1 MKIVFEYIKYRWNA
15 NTLHGIH
22 SPFVFNFM
30 KEGMKTYPT
39 DKDLN
44 IIQNFALKQN
54 SNKTL
59 QVEDHGAKSKKLKT
73 QRSVNQIFKTSS
85 SFGSQGLLLFRV
97 CNHFKPKKILELGTS
112 LGMGSLYMHLGN
124 PTSELISIEGCPET
138 YSIAKENLK
147 PYPIALINNTFK
159 NVIQSFSEEKFDL
172 VFIDGHHDGKALI
185 EYLDALSPF
194 THKNTVFILDDI
206 RWSNSM
212 LDSWNKLKGSDSYH
226 LSMDFFNMGILVK
239 RPQQVKE
246 NFILR
251 FKK

>member
-1 MKIVFEYIKYRWNA
+1 
-15 NTLHGIH
+15 
-22 SPFVFNFM
+22 
-30 KEGMKTYPT
+30 
-39 DKDLN
+39 
-44 IIQNFALKQN
+44 
-54 SNKTL
+54 
-59 QVEDHGAKSKKLKT
+59 
-73 QRSVNQIFKTSS
+73 
-85 SFGSQGLLLFRV
+85 
-97 CNHFKPKKILELGTS
+97 
-112 LGMGSLYMHLGN
+112 
-124 PTSELISIEGCPET
+124 LISIEGCPET

>member
-15 NTLHGIH
+15 KTLHGIH

-30 KEGMKTYPT
+30 KKSTKTHPIR
-39 DKDLN
+39 KDLN
-44 IIQNFALKQN
+44 TIQNFVVKQN
-54 SNKTL
+54 NNKTL
-59 QVEDHGAKSKKLKT
+59 QVQDHGAKSKKLKT

-85 SFGSQGLLLFRV
+85 SFGHQGLLLYRI
-97 CNHFKPKKILELGTS
+97 CNHFKPKNILELGTS

-124 PTSELISIEGCPET
+124 PTSKLISIEGCPET
-138 YSIAKENLK
+138 YSVAKENLK
-147 PYPIALINNTFK
+147 PYPIELINNTFK
-159 NVIQSFSEEKFDL
+159 NVIQTFSEQKFDL
-172 VFIDGHHDGKALI
+172 VFIDGHHDGKALL

-194 THKNTVFILDDI
+194 TDEDTIFILDDI

-212 LDSWNKLKGSDSYH
+212 LDSWNKLKVSDTYH
-226 LSMDFFNMGILVK
+226 LSMDFFRMGVLVK

>member
-15 NTLHGIH
+15 KTLHGIH

-30 KEGMKTYPT
+30 KESAKAYPVR
-39 DKDLN
+39 KDLN
-44 IIQNFALKQN
+44 TIQSFALKQN
-54 SNKTL
+54 NNKTL
-59 QVEDHGAKSKKLKT
+59 KIQDHGAKSKKLKT
-73 QRSVNQIFKTSS
+73 HRSVIEIFKTSS
-85 SFGSQGLLLFRV
+85 SFGSYGMLLFRI
-97 CNHFKPKKILELGTS
+97 CNHFKPKNILELGTS
-112 LGMGSLYMHLGN
+112 LGMGTLYMHLGN
-124 PTSELISIEGCPET
+124 PTSKLISIEGCPET

-147 PYPIALINNTFK
+147 PYPVKLINNTFK
-159 NVIQSFSEEKFDL
+159 KVIETFSEEKFDL

-185 EYLDALSPF
+185 EYLEALNPF
-194 THKNTVFILDDI
+194 THADTIFVLDDI

-212 LDSWNKLKGSDSYH
+212 RDSWGKLSTSDTYN
-226 LSMDFFNMGILVK
+226 LSIDFFRMGVLVK